1 MGSVLDGS
9 KIYRILPSGVSEV
22 RWKTEIDRPDPCFSL
37 PRPAVLLPK
46 FGLCSEV
53 SDFSPHFRKA
63 RLNRAS
69 RSENHRIFV
78 STQMRSLF
86 CQAESCI
93 QTKKRADASALFRCR
108 PKASSAI
115 DLIQIDITCLTTIT
129 STSRSR
135 PCSIIPLPGWCLAS
149 TSHIAYMKKGQ
160 HSQFESVTLK
170 APKELLYCRKILYTI
185 FPWLQVETD
194 AIVISSRKRY
204 IK

>member
-1 MGSVLDGS
+1 MPHTSVGHFR
-9 KIYRILPSGVSEV
+9 KCGE
-22 RWKTEIDRPDPCFSL
+22 KTEIDRPDPCFSF

-53 SDFSPHFRKA
+53 SDFFPHFRKA

-69 RSENHRIFV
+69 RSGKPPDICFSPNEILVLPGRI
-78 STQMRSLF
+78 LHPNK
-86 CQAESCI
+86 
-93 QTKKRADASALFRCR
+93 KKRTDASALFRCR

-115 DLIQIDITCLTTIT
+115 DLILIDITCLTTIT

-170 APKELLYCRKILYTI
+170 VPKELLYCGKILYTI
-185 FPWLQVETD
+185 FP
-194 AIVISSRKRY
+194 
-204 IK
+204 

>member
-1 MGSVLDGS
+1 MPHAS
-9 KIYRILPSGVSEV
+9 SGVSGSAV
-22 RWKTEIDRPDPCFSL
+22 KTEIDRPDPCFSL

-63 RLNRAS
+63 PLNRAS
-69 RSENHRIFV
+69 RSGKPPDIC
-78 STQMRSLF
+78 SPQMRSLF
-86 CQAESCI
+86 CLAESYI
-93 QTKKRADASALFRCR
+93 QTKKEDRRINLFRCR

-115 DLIQIDITCLTTIT
+115 DLILIDITCLTTIT

-185 FPWLQVETD
+185 FP
-194 AIVISSRKRY
+194 
-204 IK
+204 